1 MEKENLT
8 EEARLKSI
16 VKKALKE
23 FTEEQKSEQGVKLYN
38 VNQIARRLGKAHA
51 TIKKLIAKGLIKT
64 TKDGLI
70 SEQALNEYLNR

>member
-23 FTEEQKSEQGVKLYN
+23 FTEEQKIEQGVKLYN